1 MHVNQIL
8 VRHCILEK
16 VTLAIMN
23 VFQAVILLHINF
35 RIVPLEKLM
44 KLTADLIVP
53 QMDLNIM
60 IQEIKFVLIIVM
72 VIHMQQKIRMILL
85 HAAIP
90 VLSLFFLKMII
101 VLKYVQKNVM
111 KILKMEKQ
119 ITLEKQVIL
128 EIGNVLT
135 IVRQLHINLEMIKML
150 KIKHIADNDVPIMF
164 NIIKMRISFV

>member
-60 IQEIKFVLIIVM
+60 IQIKFAKVHA
-72 VIHMQQKIRMILL
+72 VI
-85 HAAIP
+85 
-90 VLSLFFLKMII
+90 
-101 VLKYVQKNVM
+101 
-111 KILKMEKQ
+111 
-119 ITLEKQVIL
+119 
-128 EIGNVLT
+128 
-135 IVRQLHINLEMIKML
+135 ML
-150 KIKHIADNDVPIMF
+150 
-164 NIIKMRISFV
+164 